1 MNYVTIAQYVLAAG
15 LLGYGLVLLATK
27 GGQRIVGFF
36 GRRRERAP
44 VDDLR
49 LVIDLAARLRDS
61 GKTQAVAVCQQLLDE
76 LLKPEAP
83 KT

>member
-1 MNYVTIAQYVLAAG
+1 MTYAIIAQYALAAC
-15 LLGYGLVLLATK
+15 LVGYGLMLLATK
-27 GGQRIVGFF
+27 GGEKLRALI

-49 LVIDLAARLRDS
+49 LVIDLAARLRDA
-61 GKTQAVAVCQQLLDE
+61 GKTPAVTVCQQLLDE

-83 KT
+83 KP